1 MEETHKSINTHYI
14 VPTAEDL
21 GGGYINIVATFG
33 TFFQC
38 FFFTQHRKQSF
49 WEDRI
54 KEEGGETGQGGA

>member
-38 FFFTQHRKQSF
+38 FFLHNTGSSLFG
-49 WEDRI
+49 RI
-54 KEEGGETGQGGA
+54 G